1 MVLLTEGWLEKYA
14 KKLVGKTE
22 VEDALKR
29 LDKLTQ
35 EEARMAAAQNLKATY
50 AVDERVKGVR
60 DTVESIDDKMVRVDN
75 LVTGVNDRVVDV
87 DNRVAA
93 VDDRVV
99 TVDDRVKVVDTNLM
113 QVIAGAYDIFNRPE
127 LIHNFELLR
136 WKGNKGIH
144 TTNGQ
149 RHR

>member
-1 MVLLTEGWLEKYA
+1 MTFLTDGWLEKYA
-14 KKLVGKTE
+14 KKLIGKTE

-75 LVTGVNDRVVDV
+75 
-87 DNRVAA
+87 RVAA
-93 VDDRVV
+93 VDDHVANVNERVV
-99 TVDDRVKVVDTNLM
+99 TIDDRVRVVDNNLM
-113 QVIAGAYDIFNRPE
+113 RVIAGA
-127 LIHNFELLR
+127 
-136 WKGNKGIH
+136 
-144 TTNGQ
+144 
-149 RHR
+149 